1 MNTRLPVAARYL
13 YAKLTW
19 PELREAAALRK
30 VIVLPVGST
39 EQHGHHLPIDVDNFL
54 ATNMGLLAAQRAPDR
69 ILLAPTIAYGFNVH
83 AFDFPGTMHVPR
95 DPFVDYVVDVC
106 KSFAYH
112 GFRRIIILDGH
123 GSNLPLLNL
132 VARRVSLETSAL
144 CASLIWTSL
153 LAVDPDHMR
162 TWRESRF
169 PGGCA
174 HACELET
181 SAYLRFGPERVQMDK
196 AVDHIAWY
204 NLPENAKFGG
214 VDLFGGGPLA
224 VVEQTST
231 YTPHGVM
238 GQATLATPHKG
249 AIVADE
255 VADRLV
261 EFAGLLRDLPDPE
274 RDDHH
279 IVPPSGSLP
288 D

>member
-1 MNTRLPVAARYL
+1 
-13 YAKLTW
+13 
-19 PELREAAALRK
+19 
-30 VIVLPVGST
+30 
-39 EQHGHHLPIDVDNFL
+39 
-54 ATNMGLLAAQRAPDR
+54 
-69 ILLAPTIAYGFNVH
+69 
-83 AFDFPGTMHVPR
+83 MHVPR
-95 DPFVDYVVDVC
+95 DPFVDYVADVC

-132 VARRVSLETSAL
+132 VARRVSLETNAL

-153 LAVDPDHMR
+153 LAVNPEHMR

-204 NLPENAKFGG
+204 NLPENSKYGG
-214 VDLFGGGPLA
+214 VDLFGGGTLA

-238 GQATLATPHKG
+238 GQATLATPRKG
-249 AIVADE
+249 EIVADE
-255 VADRLV
+255 VAERLV

-279 IVPPSGSLP
+279 AAGVNG
-288 D
+288 

>member
-1 MNTRLPVAARYL
+1 
-13 YAKLTW
+13 
-19 PELREAAALRK
+19 
-30 VIVLPVGST
+30 
-39 EQHGHHLPIDVDNFL
+39 
-54 ATNMGLLAAQRAPDR
+54 
-69 ILLAPTIAYGFNVH
+69 
-83 AFDFPGTMHVPR
+83 
-95 DPFVDYVVDVC
+95 
-106 KSFAYH
+106 
-112 GFRRIIILDGH
+112 
-123 GSNLPLLNL
+123 
-132 VARRVSLETSAL
+132 
-144 CASLIWTSL
+144 
-153 LAVDPDHMR
+153 MR

-181 SAYLRFGPERVQMDK
+181 SAYLRFGPERVQMEK

-204 NLPENAKFGG
+204 NLPENSKFGG
-214 VDLFGGGPLA
+214 VDLFGGGTLA

-238 GQATLATPHKG
+238 GQATLATPRKG

-279 IVPPSGSLP
+279 VVPPSGPLP
-288 D
+288 A